1 MIHEFATTGGGSPVR
16 CLYIGQSSGCLLIYI
31 ILEIGGDNVELK
43 RIHQKAIVMLFEG
56 DMTRAE
62 IASQLQIAESTL
74 YNWLKD
80 DDFSKAYDDHV
91 KTIMSKSSGK
101 ALNTM
106 LSLLSAKSEMVRFN
120 AAKDIMDRGG
130 LAPID
135 KKEIK
140 QDINFDIVI
149 DDWDDDDA

>member
-1 MIHEFATTGGGSPVR
+1 MKLNS
-16 CLYIGQSSGCLLIYI
+16 
-31 ILEIGGDNVELK
+31 N
-43 RIHQKAIVMLFEG
+43 HQKAIGLLFEG
-56 DMTRAE
+56 SMKRRE
-62 IASQLQIAESTL
+62 IAEELKITEQTL

-135 KKEIK
+135 KQEIK

>member
-1 MIHEFATTGGGSPVR
+1 MKLNS
-16 CLYIGQSSGCLLIYI
+16 
-31 ILEIGGDNVELK
+31 N
-43 RIHQKAIVMLFEG
+43 HQKAIELLFEG
-56 DMTRAE
+56 SMKRRE
-62 IASQLQIAESTL
+62 IAEELKITEQTL

>member
-1 MIHEFATTGGGSPVR
+1 MKLNS
-16 CLYIGQSSGCLLIYI
+16 
-31 ILEIGGDNVELK
+31 N
-43 RIHQKAIVMLFEG
+43 HQKAIELLFEG
-56 DMTRAE
+56 SMKRRE
-62 IASQLQIAESTL
+62 IAEELKITEQTL

-135 KKEIK
+135 KQEIK

-149 DDWDDDDA
+149 DDWDDDDV

>member
-1 MIHEFATTGGGSPVR
+1 MKLNSNH
-16 CLYIGQSSGCLLIYI
+16 
-31 ILEIGGDNVELK
+31 K
-43 RIHQKAIVMLFEG
+43 KAIELLFEG
-56 DMTRAE
+56 SMKRRE
-62 IASQLQIAESTL
+62 IAEELKITEQTL

-80 DDFSKAYDDHV
+80 DDFTEAYDEYV

-135 KKEIK
+135 KQEIK

>member
-1 MIHEFATTGGGSPVR
+1 M
-16 CLYIGQSSGCLLIYI
+16 
-31 ILEIGGDNVELK
+31 ELK

-56 DMTRAE
+56 DMKRAE

-91 KTIMSKSSGK
+91 KMIMSKSSGK

-135 KKEIK
+135 KQEIK

-149 DDWDDDDA
+149 DDWDDGDA

>member
-1 MIHEFATTGGGSPVR
+1 MKLNS
-16 CLYIGQSSGCLLIYI
+16 
-31 ILEIGGDNVELK
+31 N
-43 RIHQKAIVMLFEG
+43 HQKAIELLFEG
-56 DMTRAE
+56 SMKRRE
-62 IASQLQIAESTL
+62 IAEELKITEQTL

-135 KKEIK
+135 KQEIK

>member
-1 MIHEFATTGGGSPVR
+1 MKLNS
-16 CLYIGQSSGCLLIYI
+16 
-31 ILEIGGDNVELK
+31 N
-43 RIHQKAIVMLFEG
+43 HQKAIELLFEG
-56 DMTRAE
+56 SMKRRE
-62 IASQLQIAESTL
+62 IAKELKITEQTL

-135 KKEIK
+135 KQEIK

>member
-1 MIHEFATTGGGSPVR
+1 MKLNS
-16 CLYIGQSSGCLLIYI
+16 
-31 ILEIGGDNVELK
+31 N
-43 RIHQKAIVMLFEG
+43 HQKAIELLFEG
-56 DMTRAE
+56 TMKRRE
-62 IASQLQIAESTL
+62 IAEELKITEQTL

-135 KKEIK
+135 KQEIK

>member
-1 MIHEFATTGGGSPVR
+1 MKLNS
-16 CLYIGQSSGCLLIYI
+16 
-31 ILEIGGDNVELK
+31 N
-43 RIHQKAIVMLFEG
+43 HQKAIELLFEG
-56 DMTRAE
+56 SMKRRE
-62 IASQLQIAESTL
+62 IAEELKITEQTL

-80 DDFSKAYDDHV
+80 DDFSRAYDDHV

-120 AAKDIMDRGG
+120 ASKDIMDRGG

-135 KKEIK
+135 KQEIK

>member
-1 MIHEFATTGGGSPVR
+1 MKLNS
-16 CLYIGQSSGCLLIYI
+16 
-31 ILEIGGDNVELK
+31 N
-43 RIHQKAIVMLFEG
+43 HQKAIVLLFEG
-56 DMTRAE
+56 SMKRRE
-62 IASQLQIAESTL
+62 IAEELNITEQTL

-80 DDFSKAYDDHV
+80 DDFTEAYDDYV

-130 LAPID
+130 LAPVE
-135 KKEIK
+135 KQEIK
-140 QDINFDIVI
+140 QENLNYEIVI
-149 DDWDDDDA
+149 DDWDDDDAED

>member
-1 MIHEFATTGGGSPVR
+1 M
-16 CLYIGQSSGCLLIYI
+16 
-31 ILEIGGDNVELK
+31 ELK
-43 RIHQKAIVMLFEG
+43 KVHQKAIVLLFEG
-56 DMTRAE
+56 DKKWSE
-62 IASQLQIAESTL
+62 IASELQIAESTL

-80 DDFSKAYDDHV
+80 DTFTTAYDEYV

-130 LAPID
+130 LAPVE
-135 KKEIK
+135 KQEIK
-140 QDINFDIVI
+140 QENLNYEIVI
-149 DDWDDDDA
+149 DDWDDEDAED

>member
-1 MIHEFATTGGGSPVR
+1 MKLTNRHNKAIELLFEGS
-16 CLYIGQSSGCLLIYI
+16 
-31 ILEIGGDNVELK
+31 LK
-43 RIHQKAIVMLFEG
+43 RI
-56 DMTRAE
+56 E
-62 IASQLQIAESTL
+62 IAEELKISEQTL

-80 DDFSKAYDDHV
+80 EDFTHAYDEYV

-130 LAPID
+130 LAPVE
-135 KKEIK
+135 KQEIK
-140 QDINFDIVI
+140 QENLNYEIVI
-149 DDWDDDDA
+149 DDWDDDDAED

>member
-1 MIHEFATTGGGSPVR
+1 MKLNS
-16 CLYIGQSSGCLLIYI
+16 
-31 ILEIGGDNVELK
+31 N
-43 RIHQKAIVMLFEG
+43 HQKAIELLFEG
-56 DMTRAE
+56 SMKRRE
-62 IASQLQIAESTL
+62 IAEELKITEQTL

-80 DDFSKAYDDHV
+80 DDFSKAYDEHV

-135 KKEIK
+135 KQEIK

>member
-1 MIHEFATTGGGSPVR
+1 M
-16 CLYIGQSSGCLLIYI
+16 
-31 ILEIGGDNVELK
+31 ELK
-43 RIHQKAIVMLFEG
+43 KVHQKAIVLLFEG
-56 DMTRAE
+56 DKKRSE
-62 IASQLQIAESTL
+62 IASELQIAESTL

-80 DDFSKAYDDHV
+80 DTFTTAYDEYV

-135 KKEIK
+135 KQEIK